1 MPTAAVGKEF
11 DKWRRWL
18 GRIYH
23 DQLHGLLV
31 SQHIFHQFGDCT
43 KPHIGQY
50 TAGELAEWMR
60 QGYVAFAA
68 TAVRRMAEEPKSA
81 WQSVSLVILLRDLAK
96 HTDLLTRDRY
106 RRLYRNS
113 VVARFADRF
122 FAEFTGSR
130 KATTMPIH
138 RINRDIRALKRVS
151 GPVQSPPC
159 Q

>member
-1 MPTAAVGKEF
+1 
-11 DKWRRWL
+11 
-18 GRIYH
+18 
-23 DQLHGLLV
+23 
-31 SQHIFHQFGDCT
+31 
-43 KPHIGQY
+43 
-50 TAGELAEWMR
+50 
-60 QGYVAFAA
+60 
-68 TAVRRMAEEPKSA
+68 MAEEPKSA

-151 GPVQSPPC
+151 GPVQRLANKAIAHTEADRRRLGKLTYQRLDDAIDLLAETYKTYCKLITGACLDPLVQLSYYDVTEYFRRIWP
-159 Q
+159 